1 MLTIKR
7 TNSDNTDF
15 HLLVSKL
22 DKDLLDRYGALQDYY
37 SRFNSIKDLPAVVM
51 AYYDGQPVGCGCFKQ
66 FDDGS
71 VEVKRMY
78 VSPEERGK
86 GIGAAILA
94 ELEKWAAELKVAS
107 IVLETGN
114 NQPEALHLYQKMG
127 YTVIPN
133 YDQYSGM
140 ETSICMKKELV

>member
-7 TNSDNTDF
+7 TSSEDKDF
-15 HLLVSKL
+15 HELVRLL

-37 SRFNSIKDLPAVVM
+37 SRFNSIMDLPTVVI
-51 AYYDGQPVGCGCFKQ
+51 AYHEGQPVGCGCFKQ

-78 VSPEERGK
+78 VSPDQRGK
-86 GIGAAILA
+86 GIGAALLA
-94 ELEKWAAELKVAS
+94 ELEKWAAELKIAS
-107 IVLETGN
+107 VVLETGN
-114 NQPEALHLYQKMG
+114 NQPEAVHLYQKMG

-133 YDQYSGM
+133 YGQYSGM
-140 ETSICMKKELV
+140 ATSICMKKELS